1 MRVLPQNVHVASRWE
16 ILAYRLDQQSEGRGR
31 DKYHDSFGW
40 PVVQSA
46 ASTEPVSAQQPSSGS

>member
-1 MRVLPQNVHVASRWE
+1 MRALPQDVHVAARWE
-16 ILAYRLDQQSEGRGR
+16 ILAYPLDQQFEGRGR

-46 ASTEPVSAQQPSSGS
+46 ASTEPVSVQQLSSGS